1 MQKPPEKIFL
11 IINPSHLQSSDS
23 SAATFDDQ
31 NVSTPLDFP
40 FRKPYSDNAHVIG
53 SCHGLV
59 CIAFDNYG
67 GQDIVIWNP
76 STGDYRKLPN
86 LDISS
91 GDTRYQYGF
100 GYDSSTNDYKIILNY
115 EVLILASMRP
125 NLKFLQQ
132 KPSPGKGFNSTQVV
146 TVFNV
151 VKLCTGS
158 RD

>member
-91 GDTRYQYGF
+91 GDTRYQCGF
-100 GYDSSTNDYKIILNY
+100 GYDSSTNDYKVLFAKRRIDHSFNETQFKVFATKAESWKRIQLN
-115 EVLILASMRP
+115 A
-125 NLKFLQQ
+125 K
-132 KPSPGKGFNSTQVV
+132 
-146 TVFNV
+146 
-151 VKLCTGS
+151 
-158 RD
+158 